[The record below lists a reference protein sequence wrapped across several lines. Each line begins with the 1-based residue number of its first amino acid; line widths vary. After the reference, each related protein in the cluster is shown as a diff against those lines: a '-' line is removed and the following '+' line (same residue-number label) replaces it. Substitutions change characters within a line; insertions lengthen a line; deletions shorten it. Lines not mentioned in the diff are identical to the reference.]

1 MLISIDPGI
10 KGALAFFGPSGSVAV
25 EDMPTRTKSTAGKIK
40 NEIDPKRLQAL
51 LRHRVPADE
60 KGLVVMESLNAFMGS
75 GEERQGSM
83 ASQASLAATKA
94 VICTV
99 CELSGFDMAFVSPRE
114 WQRFFGI
121 KATPSE
127 TTKQQ
132 SLRLARS
139 LYGVEHCPLQKH
151 DGRADSLLIGRY
163 AQRHFL

>member
-1 MLISIDPGI
+1 MLISCDPGI
-10 KGALAFFGPSGSVAV
+10 KGALAFFRPDGSIAV
-25 EDMPTRTKSTAGKIK
+25 EDMPTRTKSTAGKVK

-51 LRHRVPADE
+51 LRQRVPADE
-60 KGLVVMESLNAFMGS
+60 KGLVVMENLNTFAGGSVQTMGS
-75 GEERQGSM
+75 LE
-83 ASQASLAATKA
+83 ATKA

-132 SLRLARS
+132 SLRLARQ
-139 LYGVEHCPLQKH
+139 LFGNEYCPLAKH

-163 AQRHFL
+163 AQRHFV

>member
-10 KGALAFFGPSGSVAV
+10 KGALAFFRADGSPTVY
-25 EDMPTRTKSTAGKIK
+25 DMPTRAKPGNTKIR
-40 NEIDPKRLQAL
+40 NEINPKALQAL
-51 LRHRVPADE
+51 LRHQVPADE

-75 GEERQGSM
+75 GEERHGSM

-99 CELSGFDMAFVSPRE
+99 CELSGFDMAFVSPKA
-114 WQRFFGI
+114 WQSFFGI
-121 KATPSE
+121 KATQTE

-139 LYGVEHCPLQKH
+139 LFGMEYCPLQKH

-163 AQRHFL
+163 AQRHLV